1 MNSTNPTIRPM
12 AVGAEVLGLAPGR
25 EQDPAV
31 RKMLYD
37 AWLAHGIL
45 LFRNVETI
53 EHHLALS
60 RVFGELELHPLP
72 FMRASYEPLLMEM
85 GGDKRGQAYV
95 YDETDMRL
103 GRIPWHRDTAYTVDI
118 CKGAMLR
125 MLEVPE
131 TDGETMVAD
140 TAMAYDDLPAEMKTR
155 LDGMEY
161 TTSFHAMDQ
170 SWPGQFWKTMR
181 VATAEEDP
189 IGAQSPSRHMDDGP
203 EVVHPVVMA
212 HPESGRKC
220 LFLSPKDSLY
230 FLGMERNESAALLRE
245 LSVHMRN
252 PKYVYKHSWSV
263 NDALLWDNRRIIH
276 AAAGYRPEHRRWAV
290 RTTLAGPMRTGR
302 YLDPAV
308 QDAGLPVAMD

>member
-125 MLEVPE
+125 MLEVP
-131 TDGETMVAD
+131 V
-140 TAMAYDDLPAEMKTR
+140 
-155 LDGMEY
+155 
-161 TTSFHAMDQ
+161 Q
-170 SWPGQFWKTMR
+170 MR
-181 VATAEEDP
+181 VRETGASSITALRSVYYM
-189 IGAQSPSRHMDDGP
+189 IKVLLA
-203 EVVHPVVMA
+203 
-212 HPESGRKC
+212 
-220 LFLSPKDSLY
+220 LFV
-230 FLGMERNESAALLRE
+230 GLLR
-245 LSVHMRN
+245 
-252 PKYVYKHSWSV
+252 
-263 NDALLWDNRRIIH
+263 RR
-276 AAAGYRPEHRRWAV
+276 AV
-290 RTTLAGPMRTGR
+290 PAPG
-302 YLDPAV
+302 DPA
-308 QDAGLPVAMD
+308 AVAAEPGI